1 MDSVVLLSDR
11 GVWGVGGY
19 EILEI
24 EEYIQRP
31 AGGSYFYCTMRHTV
45 TGQVYTR
52 QMYSTPGMMVEAV
65 RDCDYEFG
73 PHDEDHDD
81 EGCAR
86 LMEAMSEGY
95 PDPDYGPAN
104 EGALTSSNYGF
115 PVFES

>member
-24 EEYIQRP
+24 EEYLTRP

-45 TGQVYTR
+45 TGTVYKR
-52 QMYSTPGMMVEAV
+52 QMYNTVSMMVEAV
-65 RDCDYEFG
+65 RGCDWEFG
-73 PHDEDHDD
+73 PHEEEHDD

-86 LMEAMSEGY
+86 IIEAMSEGY
-95 PDPDYGPAN
+95 PDPYAYDDDPSR
-104 EGALTSSNYGF
+104 LTSSNYGF
-115 PVFES
+115 HVFS